1 MKKVL
6 ACCYTRFSTDSQ
18 NQSSTIGQLR
28 AIKKYCEK
36 NNIEL
41 IDAYI
46 DEAQSGTNM
55 NRKNFQKLM
64 ADAPT
69 ALWDTVVVYNMSRL
83 SRSVKD
89 TLIIK
94 EEFKKMGKKI
104 LSVIENQDDTPEG
117 DFFNLITYGMNELF
131 VKQFKRDSWRGLLVN
146 ANECK
151 AHGGIPPLGY
161 TVGKDKKYVI
171 EEKEAEIVRKIFD
184 MTIQGYS
191 YRDIA
196 NYLNNHGYTNRG
208 KKFRIYFTDT
218 LRNEKYAGVYV
229 WNLRECKE
237 RLGTKTN
244 RKFKPEEEVIRIE
257 GGMPQIIDRETFD
270 KVQQIMNARKRHYK
284 PKGPKCKYLLSKL
297 LVCGKCGRAYS
308 GGDTWSGSGKNYR
321 RYYRCTNKLCKNK
334 EINMD
339 HLDKYVK
346 QLLEKMVLNSNA
358 VNVYQEFINSYQEM
372 RKRNIDKKIRVIEDK
387 KEKLKE
393 ESVILAN
400 QLQESLDEDYVEL
413 TRLIGKNTA
422 ERTKLS
428 SEEYKLREELFTVSK
443 LTKEKI
449 IQILRNE
456 KKKIQTMGL
465 KDIVCNVVHKI
476 EMNED
481 KIDVLIDLTYLFQVI
496 DSNGRII
503 VRISEPRKN
512 IAISDNLYEI
522 EYTIEKLDKILK
534 DELKKRTKA

>member
-1 MKKVL
+1 MGKVL
-6 ACCYTRFSTDSQ
+6 ACCYTRFSTDTQ

-41 IDAYI
+41 IDTYI

-151 AHGGIPPLGY
+151 VHGGVPPLGY
-161 TVGKDKKYVI
+161 AVGKDKKYVI
-171 EEKEAEIVRKIFD
+171 DEAEAEIVRIIFK
-184 MTIQGYS
+184 MTVQGYS

-196 NYLNNHGYTNRG
+196 NYLNNNGYTNRG
-208 KKFRIYFTDT
+208 KPFRVFFTDT

-244 RKFKPEEEVIRIE
+244 RKVKPQEEVIRIE
-257 GGMPQIIDRETFD
+257 GGMPQIIDKETFD
-270 KVQQIMNARKRHYK
+270 KVQQIMNARKKHYK
-284 PKGPKCKYLLSKL
+284 HRGPKNKYLLSKL
-297 LVCGKCGRAYS
+297 LVCGKCCKAYS
-308 GGDTWSGSGKNYR
+308 GGYTWSGSGQNYR
-321 RYYRCTNKLCKNK
+321 RYYRCINKQCKNK

-358 VNVYQEFINSYQEM
+358 VYVYQEFINSYQAI
-372 RKRNIDKKIRVIEDK
+372 RKRSLDKKIRIIEEK

-393 ESVILAN
+393 ESILLAN

-413 TRLIGKNTA
+413 TRLIGKNTSD
-422 ERTKLS
+422 RTMLS
-428 SEEYKLREELFTVSK
+428 SEEYKLKEELHTVIK

-449 IQILRNE
+449 LQILRNE
-456 KKKIQTMGL
+456 KRKIQTMGF

-481 KIDVLIDLTYLFQVI
+481 RVDVLIDLTYLFQVI
-496 DSNGRII
+496 DSNGRIL
-503 VRISEPRKN
+503 VRISEPRQN
-512 IAISDNLYEI
+512 IAISDNLYDI
-522 EYTIEKLDKILK
+522 EYTVDKLDKILK
-534 DELKKRTKA
+534 DELNKRTKI

>member
-1 MKKVL
+1 MGKTL
-6 ACCYTRFSTDSQ
+6 ACCYTRFSTDNQ

-28 AIKKYCEK
+28 AIKSYCER

-41 IDAYI
+41 IDTYI
-46 DEAQSGTNM
+46 DEAQTGTNM

-104 LSVIENQDDTPEG
+104 LSVIENQEDTPEG

-131 VKQFKRDSWRGLLVN
+131 VKQFKRDSWRGLVVN
-146 ANECK
+146 ANDCK
-151 AHGGIPPLGY
+151 VHGGIPPLGY
-161 TVGKDKKYVI
+161 AVGRDKKYI
-171 EEKEAEIVRKIFD
+171 IDEEEAKIVRIIFE
-184 MTIQGYS
+184 MTLQGHS

-196 NYLNNHGYTNRG
+196 NYLNNNGFTNRG

-244 RKFKPEEEVIRIE
+244 RKFKPAEEVIRIE

-270 KVQQIMNARKRHYK
+270 KVQEIMNARKRHYK
-284 PKGPKCKYLLSKL
+284 PKGPKTKYLLSKL
-297 LVCGKCGRAYS
+297 LVCGKCGRAYC
-308 GGDTWSGSGKNYR
+308 GGDTWSGSGQNYR
-321 RYYRCTNKLCKNK
+321 RYYRCTNKMCKSK

-346 QLLEKMVLNSNA
+346 QLIEKMVLNTNSVSA
-358 VNVYQEFINSYQEM
+358 YQEFINSYQEI
-372 RKRNIDKKIRVIEDK
+372 RKRQLDKKLRTIE
-387 KEKLKE
+387 KEKERLKE
-393 ESVILAN
+393 ESIFLAN
-400 QLQESLDEDYVEL
+400 QLQESLDEEYIEL
-413 TRLIGKNTA
+413 TRLIGKNSSD
-422 ERTKLS
+422 RTVLS
-428 SEEYKLREELFTVSK
+428 TEELKLKEELLTVSK
-443 LTKEKI
+443 LTKDKILKI
-449 IQILRNE
+449 IRNE
-456 KKKIQTMGL
+456 KKKIQSSNL
-465 KDIVCNVVHKI
+465 KEIISNVIHKI
-476 EMNED
+476 EMYDD
-481 KIDVLIDLTYLFQVI
+481 KINFLIDLTYLFQII
-496 DSNGRII
+496 DGKGR
-503 VRISEPRKN
+503 VFVKVSEPREN
-512 IAISDNLYEI
+512 IAWSDKLYEVDFS
-522 EYTIEKLDKILK
+522 IEKYKRILK
-534 DELKKRTKA
+534 DELKKKSVK

>member
-1 MKKVL
+1 MEKVL

-55 NRKNFQKLM
+55 NRKNFQKMM

-94 EEFKKMGKKI
+94 EELEKMGKKI
-104 LSVIENQDDTPEG
+104 LSVIEKQDDTPEG

-218 LRNEKYAGVYV
+218 LRNEKYAGAYV

-244 RKFKPEEEVIRIE
+244 RKYKPQEEVIRIE

-270 KVQQIMNARKRHYK
+270 KVQQILNARKKHYK
-284 PKGPKCKYLLSKL
+284 SKGPKSKYLLSKI
-297 LVCGKCGRAYS
+297 LVCGKCGKAYS
-308 GGDTWSGSGKNYR
+308 GGDTWSGNGKNYR
-321 RYYRCTNKLCKNK
+321 RYYRCNNKLCKNK

-339 HLDKYVK
+339 YLDKYVE
-346 QLLEKMVLNSNA
+346 QLLHKMVLNSNA

-372 RKRNIDKKIRVIEDK
+372 RKRIIDKKIRVIEDK

-393 ESVILAN
+393 ESILLAN
-400 QLQESLDEDYVEL
+400 QLQESLDEDYVQL

-428 SEEYKLREELFTVSK
+428 TEENELKEELFTVFK

-449 IQILRNE
+449 VQILRNE

-465 KDIVCNVVHKI
+465 KDIVCNVIHKI

-512 IAISDNLYEI
+512 IAISDNLCEI
-522 EYTIEKLDKILK
+522 EYTIEKLGKILR